1 MSVKVSVVI
10 PVYNPGEYL
19 IPCLE
24 SVTDQTVFDSMEI
37 LLVDDGST
45 DGSAQVCDSYSEKYG
60 NIRVFHQENSGV
72 SVARNK
78 GLKEAVGEFVGFVDA
93 DDLIEPSMYEKLYA
107 AAKETGADIAVCS
120 IRQPYPDREV
130 IIEYPFCTDV
140 LLGKEKIRTEVA
152 PFLIRDEALNSL
164 CNKIFLR
171 EKIKDLRLT
180 VGKKYGEDRE
190 FFIKALTVS
199 DGMCSIPY
207 VGYYYRYV
215 ETGAIQKPRSD
226 YGKRMLQQYE
236 SDVELF
242 SKLGID
248 KETFDDI
255 GAECLSS
262 RIVGAI
268 SFANN
273 KFSGKQR
280 KEALLGV
287 VNDEELRKLL
297 DSVWDKVE
305 ERQSKFSL
313 LVLRAMRNRS
323 IAGIKAVML
332 LMKIKVAAV
341 NLIGGN
347 R

>member
-1 MSVKVSVVI
+1 
-10 PVYNPGEYL
+10 
-19 IPCLE
+19 
-24 SVTDQTVFDSMEI
+24 
-37 LLVDDGST
+37 
-45 DGSAQVCDSYSEKYG
+45 
-60 NIRVFHQENSGV
+60 
-72 SVARNK
+72 
-78 GLKEAVGEFVGFVDA
+78 
-93 DDLIEPSMYEKLYA
+93 MYEKLYA

-171 EKIKDLRLT
+171 EKIENLSLT

-190 FFIKALTVS
+190 FFIKALINS

-207 VGYYYRYV
+207 IGYYYRYV